1 MFCCSTKVIP
11 HFLIIVPYASTVV
24 IKGKQIPLGRKRL
37 KFLSSI
43 NMRVFST
50 AAAALAVFGI
60 TSGLQQPLAMDT
72 FPLKYQAGDE
82 VLVKASKYLNAPL
95 SGLTEEIRELWK
107 QFVYHTDIVD
117 GLKSSGGFSKITKQP
132 LISTSKIKL
141 CQTTN

>member
-1 MFCCSTKVIP
+1 MWLQWGQHWDISMFCCSTKVIP

-95 SGLTEEIRELWK
+95 SGLTEEIRNC
-107 QFVYHTDIVD
+107 
-117 GLKSSGGFSKITKQP
+117 GSSLFTIP
-132 LISTSKIKL
+132 ISWMV
-141 CQTTN
+141 